1 MGRAAW
7 LAVAVVLALA
17 CGIAGR
23 PCLAQTASFVAFPQ
37 AANLITVARSDGAYL
52 EVGFMGWAPQ
62 WSFLGFSGKT
72 EAENGKSLATTTAK
86 TQATKAE
93 VTLQTQTLQTGPKE
107 LGLQISLSSDKD
119 TGPAYIIAS
128 LSLKSAAL
136 QDAKFLVTHAD
147 GSTDTVDSPLERKGL
162 GKQVKQ
168 FVLVDSEGRKTTF
181 KFSPALDI
189 DSDGDARIVLATNLA
204 PGKPVQAAVAIDFPE
219 SLKYYT
225 DAQQV
230 PEAAGEDEWYTFTP
244 GNDYSRP
251 SELSMDNWIEKPAGK
266 HGRIERKGED
276 LIYNGKPIKL
286 WGLNL
291 CYGNAFPD
299 PKVADLRAA
308 FYPRFGVNA
317 VRLHKWCDGSG
328 WSGIQTKDSVQEF
341 DPASLDRFDY
351 QIAQFKKAGI
361 YIELSQAFGTIK
373 IGPKDVSVVPY
384 AAEFGQFTDRNNRVG
399 GGNSTLYYSPEI
411 QQLAINQITN
421 LLKHRNPYTGLTYA
435 EDPTIAFI
443 ECVNESSI
451 LFHSSMS
458 PLKQSPT
465 LAKVTAERFSDWL
478 KKKYGSQEALVKAW
492 GEKAFD
498 SFEYE
503 GFKPVG
509 ESLDKRNILPL
520 GAPWYWDPT
529 NLDTSQAFR
538 RQRLLDSMHF
548 LYELQ
553 NETYARYVDA
563 LRKAGYDGEVTG
575 SNWQAGRMYSH
586 YANLHSDYLVG
597 TVDRHNYFGGGN
609 GSTINNATML
619 RVPGSGTLS
628 TGLQQ
633 ALAHPFM
640 LSEWIHVYP
649 NEWGVEDP
657 AIVGAYGDGLNGWDV
672 TFMFQNGDSGGF
684 SNRIGRDQWDV
695 TAPQV
700 MGVFPAV
707 SRQVLRGDV
716 AESKVLAP
724 IYVHVP
730 SLFEGK
736 LGSTDETKQDYDVKT
751 FESDTVPSAAL
762 AVARCGVEFTDTYR
776 PTPKFDLTPY
786 VEGRHLHVLDRP
798 ARLEGRPV
806 QAGRLLHDQHAGDEG
821 RGRLRRG
828 ADGKTRRGD
837 HLAAEPLRRHLRHRA
852 GPDRRHRHRQGP
864 AGRGHRPRPQHGRE
878 DLPGQ
883 PHPRPRQA
891 ARRHGTGQGDHQD
904 RPSRPGHR
912 PRARPGRLHDRPHAA
927 HRERPVHDRR
937 LPRQDALL
945 PGDLLEVTTGL

>member
-1 MGRAAW
+1 M
-7 LAVAVVLALA
+7 
-17 CGIAGR
+17 
-23 PCLAQTASFVAFPQ
+23 
-37 AANLITVARSDGAYL
+37 
-52 EVGFMGWAPQ
+52 E
-62 WSFLGFSGKT
+62 
-72 EAENGKSLATTTAK
+72 
-86 TQATKAE
+86 
-93 VTLQTQTLQTGPKE
+93 LQTTTLQTGPQE
-107 LGLQISLSSDKD
+107 LGIQVSLTADKD
-119 TGPAYIIAS
+119 TGPAYIISS
-128 LSLKSAAL
+128 LSLKSPAL
-136 QDAKFLVTHAD
+136 KDAKFLVTHAD
-147 GSTDTVDSPLERKGL
+147 GSTATVESPLARKGL

-168 FVLVDSEGRKTTF
+168 FVLVDAEGRKTTF

-189 DSDGDARIVLATNLA
+189 DSDGDARIVLTTHLD
-204 PGKPVQAAVAIDFPE
+204 PGKPVQIAFAVDFPE
-219 SLKYYT
+219 PLKYYA
-225 DAQQV
+225 DAQQM
-230 PEAAGEDEWYTFTP
+230 PQAPGADEWYTFAP
-244 GNDYSRP
+244 GKDYSRP

-266 HGRIERKGED
+266 HGRITRQGED

-308 FYPRFGVNA
+308 FYPRNGVNA

-341 DPASLDRFDY
+341 DPASLDRMDY

-361 YIELSQAFGTIK
+361 YVELSQAFGTIK

-384 AAEFGQFTDRNNRVG
+384 ANEFGQFTGRTPRVG

-435 EDPTIAFI
+435 EDPVIAFI

-451 LFHSSMS
+451 LFHSSMT

-465 LAKVTAERFSDWL
+465 LRKMTAERFSDWL
-478 KKKYGSQEALVKAW
+478 KKKYGTQAALEKAW
-492 GEKAFD
+492 GKKAFD

-553 NETYARYVDA
+553 NETYARYVAA
-563 LRKAGYDGEVTG
+563 LKKAGYDGEVIG

-597 TVDRHNYFGGGN
+597 TVDRHNYFGGGS

-633 ALAHPFM
+633 ALDHPFM

-657 AIVGAYGDGLNGWDV
+657 AIIGAYGDGLNGWDV

-684 SNRIGRDQWDV
+684 SDQLGRSQWDV
-695 TAPQV
+695 AAPQV

-707 SRQVLRGDV
+707 ARQVHARRRGGVQGRRPRLRPRALALRG
-716 AESKVLAP
+716 
-724 IYVHVP
+724 
-730 SLFEGK
+730 
-736 LGSTDETKQDYDVKT
+736 Q
-751 FESDTVPSAAL
+751 
-762 AVARCGVEFTDTYR
+762 AR
-776 PTPKFDLTPY
+776 
-786 VEGRHLHVLDRP
+786 LDRHD
-798 ARLEGRPV
+798 
-806 QAGRLLHDQHAGDEG
+806 QAG
-821 RGRLRRG
+821 LRRQ
-828 ADGKTRRGD
+828 DVRER
-837 HLAAEPLRRHLRHRA
+837 HRPLRR
-852 GPDRRHRHRQGP
+852 P
-864 AGRGHRPRPQHGRE
+864 GRGPRRRRVHGHLPPDPEVRPYS
-878 DLPGQ
+878 LC
-883 PHPRPRQA
+883 
-891 ARRHGTGQGDHQD
+891 
-904 RPSRPGHR
+904 
-912 PRARPGRLHDRPHAA
+912 
-927 HRERPVHDRR
+927 
-937 LPRQDALL
+937 
-945 PGDLLEVTTGL
+945 